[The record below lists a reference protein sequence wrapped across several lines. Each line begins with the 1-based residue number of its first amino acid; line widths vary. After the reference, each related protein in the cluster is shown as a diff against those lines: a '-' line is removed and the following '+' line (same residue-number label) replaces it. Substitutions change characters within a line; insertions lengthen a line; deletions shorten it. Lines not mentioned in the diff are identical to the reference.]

1 MVLVNAL
8 IDTYKLMQ
16 QRGWL
21 LGSSLSNLLKV
32 TLHDGYGNPINSFS
46 GALNIHDPHSHHVV
60 INQFIH
66 QHTGI
71 NTTLSANA
79 TAGDYSITVASATGF
94 NALDYIHIENGV
106 VESTHPQILSIVGNV
121 FTLDRPIDNSF
132 AIGANVKQSILS
144 MTVNG
149 SVTPQSFQIMPTTSE
164 IWHIEMLSIQMTHT
178 SAGDNG
184 LFGNLSALTRGVA
197 LRYYNG
203 TTASF
208 STLSVWKTNGDI
220 FLDTGDVIYA
230 ARSGGGGSYGT
241 NSLGNIYQTGAVLR
255 LDGTAGDYLEFLIQ
269 DDLTGLDNFTAKVQ
283 GHIEGL

>member
-1 MVLVNAL
+1 MTIIKGL
-8 IDTYKLMQ
+8 IDTYKFLV
-16 QRGWL
+16 QRSIL
-21 LGSSLSNLLKV
+21 LGSPLNPLTINV
-32 TLHDGYGNPINSFS
+32 NDGYGNPINSFS

-71 NTTLSANA
+71 NTTLSTNA

-106 VESTHPQILSIVGNV
+106 VESTHTQILSIVGNV

-132 AIGANVKQSILS
+132 AIGASVKQSILN
-144 MTVNG
+144 MKVNG
-149 SVTPQSFQIMPTTSE
+149 SVTPQSFQIIPTTSE
-164 IWHIEMLSIQMTHT
+164 IWHIEMISLQMTHS

-184 LFGNLSALTRGVA
+184 LFGNLPALTRGVV

-203 TTASF
+203 TTTEF

-269 DDLTGLDNFTAKVQ
+269 DDLTGLDSFTAKVQ